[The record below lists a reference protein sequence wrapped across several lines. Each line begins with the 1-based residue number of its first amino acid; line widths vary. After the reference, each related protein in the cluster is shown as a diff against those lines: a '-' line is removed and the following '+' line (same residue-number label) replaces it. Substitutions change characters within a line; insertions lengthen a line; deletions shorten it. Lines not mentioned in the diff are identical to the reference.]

1 MFFHLRRQFSTHY
14 YVEYNGQEIKQPNHE
29 IEEDNGDEEDD
40 DDDDDDDDDNDD
52 EEDDDDD
59 DDDDDE
65 VSSGQVAACK
75 VPDAKCSVHV
85 EARNVNMCKA

>member
-29 IEEDNGDEEDD
+29 IEEDNDDEEDD

-52 EEDDDDD
+52 EVDDDR
-59 DDDDDE
+59 
-65 VSSGQVAACK
+65 VRWLRTVRVARFRRWPEGLHFYRWYCK
-75 VPDAKCSVHV
+75 
-85 EARNVNMCKA
+85 